1 MKLTPIYAAVFGLFS
16 CAASAQS
23 AHQHGVAELFFAASG
38 EELEIEIHS
47 PADNFLGFEHAP
59 VNEQQ
64 HKILDDAKKQAAQG
78 MSLFS
83 FAGGECELEEV
94 TQHWGSLD
102 QADSEHKDH
111 DDHDH
116 AAHDEHKGHD
126 DHDHAA
132 HDEHKGHD
140 DHDHAAH
147 DEHKGHDDHDHAA
160 HDEHKDHDEHDHAA
174 HDEHKGHDD
183 HDHAAH
189 DEHKGHDDHDHDH
202 AAHASHED
210 VRLTYHFHCHH
221 LDELKSFDLE
231 LFKLFPR
238 MEKIQVQGASER
250 GQVAFDVTPAQNKV
264 NL

>member
-1 MKLTPIYAAVFGLFS
+1 MKLTPIYAAAFGLFS

-59 VNEQQ
+59 VNELQ
-64 HKILDDAKKQAAQG
+64 HKILDDAKSQVAQA

-102 QADSEHKDH
+102 QADAEHEDHDHAAHDEHDEHKGHDDHDHAAHDEHKDH

-140 DHDHAAH
+140 
-147 DEHKGHDDHDHAA
+147 
-160 HDEHKDHDEHDHAA
+160 
-174 HDEHKGHDD
+174 
-183 HDHAAH
+183 
-189 DEHKGHDDHDHDH
+189 DHDH

>member
-1 MKLTPIYAAVFGLFS
+1 MKLQPIYVALFGLFS

-64 HKILDDAKKQAAQG
+64 HKILDDAKKQAAQA

-94 TQHWGSLD
+94 GQHWGTLD

-116 AAHDEHKGHD
+116 AAHDEHKD
-126 DHDHAA
+126 
-132 HDEHKGHD
+132 
-140 DHDHAAH
+140 
-147 DEHKGHDDHDHAA
+147 HDDHDHAA
-160 HDEHKDHDEHDHAA
+160 HDEHKDHDDHDHAA
-174 HDEHKGHDD
+174 HDEHKDHDD

-189 DEHKGHDDHDHDH
+189 DEHKDHDDHDHAAHDEHKDHDDHDH

-221 LDELKSFDLE
+221 LDELKSFDVE

-250 GQVAFDVTPAQNKV
+250 GQVAFDITPAQNKV

>member
-111 DDHDH
+111 DHHDH

-126 DHDHAA
+126 
-132 HDEHKGHD
+132 
-140 DHDHAAH
+140 
-147 DEHKGHDDHDHAA
+147 
-160 HDEHKDHDEHDHAA
+160 
-174 HDEHKGHDD
+174 
-183 HDHAAH
+183 
-189 DEHKGHDDHDHDH
+189 DHDH